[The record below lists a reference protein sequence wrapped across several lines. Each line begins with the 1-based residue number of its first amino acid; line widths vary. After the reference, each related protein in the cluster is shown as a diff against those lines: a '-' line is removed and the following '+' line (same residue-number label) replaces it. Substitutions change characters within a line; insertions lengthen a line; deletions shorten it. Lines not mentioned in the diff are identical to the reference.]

1 MKTNRSIQRCF
12 HILQSF
18 RLNGRPTLAELVKAT
33 DLPHPTLLRFLTT
46 LEEDGYVARDDKRWR
61 LTSKVLEIGFAALE
75 SLGINQFVQESLQQL
90 AEKYSGAA
98 NIGERDEQG
107 VLIIARATAPQER
120 RRLVVRNVRVGSVL
134 SGDSALAHALTLEPG
149 QWAERHYPE
158 LDQYSVAVPIPETS
172 GRWVSLGVSAPR
184 AEMSDEQVLRELVS
198 ELQEKANRIG
208 KILGYGPV

>member
-75 SLGINQFVQESLQQL
+75 SLGINQFVQESCNNWQ
-90 AEKYSGAA
+90 KS
-98 NIGERDEQG
+98 IR
-107 VLIIARATAPQER
+107 
-120 RRLVVRNVRVGSVL
+120 
-134 SGDSALAHALTLEPG
+134 
-149 QWAERHYPE
+149 
-158 LDQYSVAVPIPETS
+158 
-172 GRWVSLGVSAPR
+172 
-184 AEMSDEQVLRELVS
+184 VLRTLVS
-198 ELQEKANRIG
+198 GTSKE
-208 KILGYGPV
+208 Y